1 MANTTELVPLDAP
14 AMRSELLDLADSFEE
29 LGRRAASAI
38 AELSRTREHLE
49 LATSFAKGEE
59 TSAEV
64 DKGAI
69 TWVWAGSLAEV
80 VADCERQARYLRADA
95 ERAAPSEATSR
106 G

>member
-14 AMRSELLDLADSFEE
+14 AMRSELLDLADSFEA
-29 LGRRAASAI
+29 LGRRAADAI

-49 LATSFAKGEE
+49 LAASFAKGEDE
-59 TSAEV
+59 ADDEV
-64 DKGAI
+64 ERGAI

-80 VADCERQARYLRADA
+80 VADCERQAKYLRADA
-95 ERAAPSEATSR
+95 ERASKAPSR

>member
-14 AMRSELLDLADSFEE
+14 AMRSELLDLAESFEQ

-49 LATSFAKGEE
+49 LAASFAKGDE
-59 TSAEV
+59 AGDDG

-69 TWVWAGSLAEV
+69 AWVWAGSLAEV

-95 ERAAPSEATSR
+95 ERRPSQATR
-106 G
+106 DQ